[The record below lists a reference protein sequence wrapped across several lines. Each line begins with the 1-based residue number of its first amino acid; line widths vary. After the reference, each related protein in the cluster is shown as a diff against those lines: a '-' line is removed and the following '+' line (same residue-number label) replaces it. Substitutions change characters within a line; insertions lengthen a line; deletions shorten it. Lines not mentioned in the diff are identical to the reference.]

1 MTDIVT
7 AIYNLMGHPTAEEK
21 VDDERIK
28 AKVDRIF
35 EVSQFVFNTKK
46 KLEEESHE
54 KKNTEL
60 HREKVVRRTFS
71 LSR

>member
-35 EVSQFVFNTKK
+35 EVSQFVFNNNKK
-46 KLEEESHE
+46 MSQKKWIAQERKREKERE
-54 KKNTEL
+54 KK
-60 HREKVVRRTFS
+60 S
-71 LSR
+71 C